1 MHLSNGECR
10 SCVLACRSVLAAT
23 EERAS
28 CCLLHD
34 PFDGVGTPT
43 ALRAAAEALVNL
55 AQPLSLSGL
64 GKCRTNLLIT
74 KHVARADDHDIILIQ
89 ISRHGRNE
97 GEQYKATAP
106 CCHESNE
113 LRWGHVS
120 ASFSACFGGP
130 NVMHVPSP

>member
-43 ALRAAAEALVNL
+43 ALRAATEALVNL
-55 AQPLSLSGL
+55 AHPLSLSGL
-64 GKCRTNLLIT
+64 HKSGTNLLIT
-74 KHVARADDHDIILIQ
+74 EHVARADNHDIVLTQ
-89 ISRHGRNE
+89 KSDGGRNE
-97 GEQYKATAP
+97 GEQNKATAP
-106 CCHESNE
+106 SCYQS
-113 LRWGHVS
+113 
-120 ASFSACFGGP
+120 
-130 NVMHVPSP
+130 